1 MMGKQNSLNAVRGDR
16 KGGGVVIHPTA
27 VVDRGAALEDGVDIG
42 PYSIIGG
49 RVKIGAG
56 TRVGPHV
63 VVQGNTT
70 IGAESRVYPFA
81 CIGMVPQDSK
91 YNGEPTELAIG
102 DRTTI
107 REYVTV
113 NLGTEK
119 GGGVT
124 VIGNDCL
131 IMAYCHLAH
140 DCRVGDSVVFANGV
154 TLAGHVEVGD
164 HVTVGGLSA
173 VHQFARLG
181 RLSFV
186 GGGSMVSQDLPP
198 FMHATGDRAR
208 LFGLNVVGLKRR
220 GLSTE
225 TIEKIRQ
232 AYRIIF
238 RSGLSV
244 PQAIAR
250 VRTEVSQ
257 APEVAHLVEFVR
269 TSERGVIR

>member
-1 MMGKQNSLNAVRGDR
+1 MGKQSSLKSVRGER
-16 KGGGVVIHPTA
+16 KRVVIHPTA
-27 VVDRGAALEDGVDIG
+27 VVDGGAVLDDGVDIG

-63 VVQGNTT
+63 VVQGHTT
-70 IGAESRVYPFA
+70 IGADNRIYPFA

-102 DRTTI
+102 DRNTI
-107 REYVTV
+107 REYVTI

-119 GGGVT
+119 GGGTT
-124 VIGNDCL
+124 VIGDDCL

-140 DCRVGDSVVFANGV
+140 DCRLGDRVVFANGV

-181 RLSFV
+181 KLSFV

-220 GLSTE
+220 GLSAD

-232 AYRIIF
+232 AYRLIF

-244 PQAIAR
+244 TRAIAR
-250 VRTEVSQ
+250 VRAEVESV
-257 APEVAHLVEFVR
+257 PEVTHLVEFVR